1 MAVTLTPA
9 ELAGQIGLDAM
20 IAGQLATAT
29 RLLAVA
35 SARVEQYAPAAPFHV
50 QNEAG
55 IRFAAYLKNTG
66 GNLLGFSKTSLSGLD
81 AELVS
86 EHGPMFRRC
95 GAKALLKPWAPR
107 NLGVC

>member
-1 MAVTLTPA
+1 MTLTPA

-35 SARVEQYAPAAPFHV
+35 TARVEQYAPDAPDDGA
-50 QNEAG
+50 NEAA

-66 GNLLGFSKTSLSGLD
+66 GNLLGFSKVTIGPVD
-81 AELVS
+81 AGLVS
-86 EHGPMFRRC
+86 EHGPLFRRC
-95 GAKALLKPWAPR
+95 GAKALLKPWARR